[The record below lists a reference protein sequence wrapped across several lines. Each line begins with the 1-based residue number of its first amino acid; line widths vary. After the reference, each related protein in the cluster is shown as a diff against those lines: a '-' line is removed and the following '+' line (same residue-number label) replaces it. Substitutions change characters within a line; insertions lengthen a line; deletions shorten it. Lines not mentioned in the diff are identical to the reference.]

1 MIIMLL
7 GSYSVYA
14 EPKTITFNVDG
25 KEVIKITVA
34 DEVIT
39 DEEPEIVAVPSN
51 VSPEEPDCE

>member
-1 MIIMLL
+1 MKNLIMILLLL
-7 GSYSVYA
+7 GSYPVYA

-39 DEEPEIVAVPSN
+39 GEEPKPVIEK
-51 VSPEEPDCE
+51 EKDCE